1 MPKEII
7 ARVNRPRQKNNNNN
21 IIHAQRAESC
31 DHN

>member
-1 MPKEII
+1 MPKEIS
-7 ARVNRPRQKNNNNN
+7 ARVNRPRQKKKNN